1 LRSKRS
7 RKRSSDDAPIGGENK
22 GSERPDRTADRECA
36 RRRARQPSRAK
47 RAAACLAQRV
57 AGDSWPRETRQ
68 NPLARETRC
77 EMRLRMRWV
86 PQCHRR
92 LAREWRR
99 RARLGRINEMSVP
112 AHEAA
117 PRTPIL
123 VVDDDADIRVALEM
137 LLQYDGF
144 EAWTAK
150 DGAEA
155 LARIE
160 REEAK
165 GRTPALVLTD
175 LKMPKVDGL
184 ELLER
189 LRKRERPPP
198 VILISGHGDVA
209 TAVDAMRR
217 GAINFLEKPLDENR
231 VLVTIRSALREM
243 ELAAENT
250 RLKRQLSARWELVGE
265 SPAMQRLKHQVAQ
278 VAAHEAAILITG
290 ENGTGKEIVARQL
303 HLASPRAAGPFVTVN
318 CAAIPEELI
327 ESELFGH
334 EKGSF
339 TGAHERRTGHFEA
352 AQGGTLFLDEVG
364 DMPLAA
370 QAKVLRALETH
381 EITRVGDSR
390 SIPVD
395 IRVIAATNADLAQAV
410 EEKSFRLD
418 LFYRLNVIPLRM
430 PPLRERI
437 EDVPLLAK
445 SFLETIARR
454 TGRSPRGLE
463 RGALDLLMSLDYPGN
478 VRQLKNLLE
487 GANVFAQGTDI
498 SRGDVEQLLEN
509 GPAAAPVPHVALEP
523 HLDPF
528 TARTFEE
535 FKNQSEMVFIQRKLA
550 ENNGNVKRTAENLG
564 MQRSHLYKKL
574 DRYGLK

>member
-1 LRSKRS
+1 MSAPLQE
-7 RKRSSDDAPIGGENK
+7 SS
-22 GSERPDRTADRECA
+22 
-36 RRRARQPSRAK
+36 
-47 RAAACLAQRV
+47 
-57 AGDSWPRETRQ
+57 
-68 NPLARETRC
+68 
-77 EMRLRMRWV
+77 
-86 PQCHRR
+86 
-92 LAREWRR
+92 
-99 RARLGRINEMSVP
+99 
-112 AHEAA
+112 

-123 VVDDDADIRVALEM
+123 VVDDDGDIRVALEM

-144 EAWTAK
+144 EVWTAK

-155 LARIE
+155 LARME
-160 REEAK
+160 REEGK
-165 GRTPALVLTD
+165 GRKPALVLTD
-175 LKMPKVDGL
+175 LKMPKIDGL

-189 LRKRERPPP
+189 LQKREPSAP

-217 GAINFLEKPLDENR
+217 GAVNFLEKPLDDNR

-243 ELAAENT
+243 KLAAENT
-250 RLKRQLSARWELVGE
+250 RLKRQLSERWDLIGE
-265 SPAMQRLKHQVAQ
+265 SPAMLRLKNQISQVAS
-278 VAAHEAAILITG
+278 HEAAILITG
-290 ENGTGKEIVARQL
+290 ENGTGKEVVARHL
-303 HLASPRAAGPFVTVN
+303 HFTGPRASGPFVTVN

-364 DMPLAA
+364 DMPLSA

-410 EEKSFRLD
+410 EDKTFRLD
-418 LFYRLNVIPLRM
+418 LFYRLNVIPLRV

-445 SFLETIARR
+445 SFLEAIAQR
-454 TGRSPRGLE
+454 TGRSARGLD
-463 RGALDLLMSLDYPGN
+463 RAALELLMSLEYPGN

-487 GANVFAQGTDI
+487 GANVFAQGTEI
-498 SRGDVEQLLEN
+498 SRADLEQLLEN
-509 GPAAAPVPHVALEP
+509 GPASAPMPSTPLEP
-523 HLDPF
+523 RADPF
-528 TARTFEE
+528 SAPTFEE
-535 FKNQSEMVFIQRKLA
+535 FKNQSEMLFIQRKLA